1 MDKEHF
7 KDLSKIL
14 ENKLPVSLLKRDF
27 FTAIIGTSPSKG
39 ARSPSLWNSCYKKFK
54 LNAEMVPMDVD
65 LKNLGNLV
73 ALLKEI
79 DSFQGGSCA
88 VPHKEQ
94 ILNHIESVDEKAN
107 ICRAT
112 NCFYKEGSKLIATNT
127 DGDGALL
134 ALSEISLKK
143 SLKNSNFLIIG
154 LGGAGKAIAASTAVK
169 QNHGTVYLSN
179 RNKNTLNETY
189 KRLNKISNVEKEI
202 FPPDLSSLNK
212 ADIII
217 NATSI
222 GFDGRSDL
230 LCFNPISGC
239 AIDKPL
245 QESIKENLEDSFS
258 KLNKVDTKKV
268 FFDAVYQ
275 PAKTVFLLSAE
286 ASGHKTL
293 GGLKM
298 NLYQAVLGF
307 LAVNRTYL
315 KKSINFDL
323 VKKQME
329 SI

>member
-14 ENKLPVSLLKRDF
+14 ENKLPASLLTRDF
-27 FTAIIGTSPSKG
+27 FTAIVGTSPSKG

-134 ALSEISLKK
+134 ALSEISLNK
-143 SLKNSNFLIIG
+143 SLKNF
-154 LGGAGKAIAASTAVK
+154 
-169 QNHGTVYLSN
+169 
-179 RNKNTLNETY
+179 
-189 KRLNKISNVEKEI
+189 
-202 FPPDLSSLNK
+202 
-212 ADIII
+212 
-217 NATSI
+217 
-222 GFDGRSDL
+222 
-230 LCFNPISGC
+230 
-239 AIDKPL
+239 
-245 QESIKENLEDSFS
+245 
-258 KLNKVDTKKV
+258 
-268 FFDAVYQ
+268 
-275 PAKTVFLLSAE
+275 
-286 ASGHKTL
+286 
-293 GGLKM
+293 
-298 NLYQAVLGF
+298 
-307 LAVNRTYL
+307 
-315 KKSINFDL
+315 
-323 VKKQME
+323 
-329 SI
+329 